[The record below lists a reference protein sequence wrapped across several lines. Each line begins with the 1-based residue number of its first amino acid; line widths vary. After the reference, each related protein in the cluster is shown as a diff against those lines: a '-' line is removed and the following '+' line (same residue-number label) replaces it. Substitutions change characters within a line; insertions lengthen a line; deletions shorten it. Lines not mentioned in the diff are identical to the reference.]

1 MLYAASQVN
10 PDDVLKLENQ
20 QGETIFDD
28 SGDISEDEEDEID
41 EQADSTG
48 TVDEQVGSDDTYDA
62 SDEKEND
69 SGMETKQ
76 TDTNRAPGSD
86 RKVKVI
92 TKPRGAE
99 YKLIRQVLDFSVMHG
114 DDLILL
120 NLGRTSR
127 KGAFN
132 GGIEGATGWL
142 ISGGAKLRF
151 YVV

>member
-28 SGDISEDEEDEID
+28 SGDISEDEEEESD

-48 TVDEQVGSDDTYDA
+48 AVDEQVGSDDTDDG
-62 SDEKEND
+62 DEKENS

-76 TDTNRAPGSD
+76 TDTNRAPGSNTYIHSNK
-86 RKVKVI
+86 KVKVI

-99 YKLIRQVLDFSVMHG
+99 YKLIRQVLDFSLKELCH
-114 DDLILL
+114 DILRHFCEVQNHL
-120 NLGRTSR
+120 Q
-127 KGAFN
+127 
-132 GGIEGATGWL
+132 IEELSLKIIA
-142 ISGGAKLRF
+142 
-151 YVV
+151 Y